1 MQATVS
7 RIKRADAVYLIL
19 NMKEFILKMKKK
31 PTENEINMFNNR
43 VKSRK
48 LRGTHL
54 IDYKKKLALTEQ
66 QKEVIIG
73 TLLGHASIRT
83 SQCNFCVK
91 FEQKYTQVDYLT
103 HLYEIFE
110 PYVGT
115 GPKMRVIRNAFHR
128 DYGVSCWF
136 RTYSHIDFK
145 YYANRFYQTDA
156 KGKRRKVVPQNIHQ
170 MLTPRALA
178 YWFMDD
184 GSYIYTL
191 ASESQKSDVEY
202 CLNTQRFTYS
212 EQKVL
217 IKALKQTFD
226 LDVNR
231 VKDRHYYRL
240 VIQTQSENAFKQ
252 LIEPFILPS
261 FQYKLKKNR
270 VQQTLC
276 FKEKKPMSAY
286 RNLGL

>member
-1 MQATVS
+1 
-7 RIKRADAVYLIL
+7 
-19 NMKEFILKMKKK
+19 MKEFILKMKEFRIQNEK
-31 PTENEINMFNNR
+31 PSLNFVDMFNSR
-43 VKSRK
+43 VKSRG
-48 LRGTHL
+48 LRGAKL
-54 IDYKKKLALTEQ
+54 IAYKQNLALTEQ

-73 TLLGHASIRT
+73 KLLGDASIRT

-91 FEQKYTQVDYLT
+91 FEQKYTQIDYII

-115 GPKMRVIRNAFHR
+115 GPKMRVIQNTFHR

-145 YYANRFYQTDA
+145 YYENRFYQTDA

-184 GSYIYTL
+184 GSYIFTS
-191 ASESQKSDVEY
+191 ASKGQKSGLCC
-202 CLNTQRFTYS
+202 CLNTQGFTYS

-231 VKDRHYYRL
+231 VKDRNYYRL

-261 FQYKLKKNR
+261 LQYKLKKN
-270 VQQTLC
+270 
-276 FKEKKPMSAY
+276 
-286 RNLGL
+286 